1 MVTSLHIRMPGQT
14 LQRTTNPPKQ
24 HGGILCP
31 LAVDAGQIWLRDGV
45 IPMPRTEAR
54 FDQLYRQHHRRV
66 HAYCLRRTGAADA
79 DDAVA
84 EVFEVAWRRLEDI
97 PRGDQA
103 LPWLYGV
110 ARNVLRHQW
119 RSASR
124 FRKLSNRVIAFRES
138 PPPNPEQV
146 VVEAEEYVRV
156 RRAVTQLRSS
166 DREVLLLSAWEG
178 LSHAEIATVLD
189 CSTDAVDKRIQRAK
203 QRLKGRFGSL
213 PRSQTL
219 RPPADTAKGGGL

>member
-1 MVTSLHIRMPGQT
+1 
-14 LQRTTNPPKQ
+14 
-24 HGGILCP
+24 
-31 LAVDAGQIWLRDGV
+31 
-45 IPMPRTEAR
+45 
-54 FDQLYRQHHRRV
+54 V
-66 HAYCLRRTGAADA
+66 HAYCLRRAGAADV

-84 EVFEVAWRRLEDI
+84 EVFEVAWRRRVDM

-119 RSASR
+119 RSTSR
-124 FRKLSNRVIAFRES
+124 FRRLTARVAGVREL
-138 PPPNPEQV
+138 PPPGPEQV

-156 RRAVTQLRSS
+156 RRAVSQLSAN
-166 DREVLLLSAWEG
+166 DQEVLLLAAWEG

-189 CSTDAVDKRIQRAK
+189 CSTDAVDKRLQRAK
-203 QRLKGRFGSL
+203 QRLRGQFESL
-213 PRSQTL
+213 PISQTL